1 MFGEKI
7 RPFFPLDMNNPEMVK
22 QCAKTLVSPGKVF
35 VEDVDQKNA
44 EYLIEFMKEE
54 KSNG

>member
-7 RPFFPLDMNNPEMVK
+7 RPFFPLDMNNSEMIK
-22 QCAKTLVSPGKVF
+22 QCTKTLVSPGRVF
-35 VEDVDQKNA
+35 IEDVDQKNA